1 MHYRVDGSRDLVM
14 TTYHSG
20 DGWYLEIPE
29 DWTGEFSMRRQESS
43 TIGVR
48 TVTFAEGRRH
58 RRKRRRANRPL
69 RRSAVWW
76 AATVPAR
83 PCQGNRFILYAD
95 STTIYTAEF
104 LESGWDCGLDQEGLK
119 AGSMRAWTAGTPG
132 SKCPRNTKTQGE
144 PRLNRA
150 GEPPQI

>member
-1 MHYRVDGSRDLVM
+1 M

-48 TVTFAEGRRH
+48 TVTFARGE
-58 RRKRRRANRPL
+58 KAQTEAEE
-69 RRSAVWW
+69 SK
-76 AATVPAR
+76 TVPFGDQRLVGSDRTRQAR
-83 PCQGNRFILYAD
+83 QGNRFILYAD

-119 AGSMRAWTAGTPG
+119 ARSMRAWTAGTPG
-132 SKCPRNTKTQGE
+132 SKCPRNTKNPGRA
-144 PRLNRA
+144 PSDRA